1 MHHIDPLQLILV
13 DIETVPAYPRFES
26 LPDEWKNLWIAR
38 IRHQLPE
45 GQGPADLYPVRA
57 GVMAEFSRIIC
68 ISIGYFIR
76 DRNLF
81 LKLMSFSQADESAL
95 LQAFISR
102 MDLIQQHQKGWAFAG
117 HNIREFD
124 IPFICRRLLANR
136 MSIPGYL
143 NFQHMKPWETH
154 IVDSFQYWRFGDY
167 KHFTS
172 LDLLAAVLQ
181 VPSSKGDMDGSMVG
195 PVYWEEGTDLHR
207 AGNLERIVR
216 YCEKDVVTTGN
227 VILRLAGMPILHP
240 DDILD

>member
-136 MSIPGYL
+136 MSIPDTL
-143 NFQHMKPWETH
+143 
-154 IVDSFQYWRFGDY
+154 
-167 KHFTS
+167 TS
-172 LDLLAAVLQ
+172 
-181 VPSSKGDMDGSMVG
+181 S
-195 PVYWEEGTDLHR
+195 T
-207 AGNLERIVR
+207 
-216 YCEKDVVTTGN
+216 
-227 VILRLAGMPILHP
+227 
-240 DDILD
+240 